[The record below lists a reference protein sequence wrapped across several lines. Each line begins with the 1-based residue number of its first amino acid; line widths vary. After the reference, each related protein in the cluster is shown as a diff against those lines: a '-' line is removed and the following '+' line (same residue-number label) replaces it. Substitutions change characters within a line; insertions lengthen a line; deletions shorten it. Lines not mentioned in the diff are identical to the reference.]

1 MAPAILVTGGAGYVG
16 SHTVMALLEER
27 ESEMEIVVVDNL
39 SNAYR

>member
-16 SHTVMALLEER
+16 SHTVMALLERPIKELD
-27 ESEMEIVVVDNL
+27 IIVVDNL